1 MAAAAAAMHR
11 EAAERRYRSE
21 SSYYYPTSASADR
34 EVSWPPTPGRP
45 GARAGPPH
53 HHDSDGHYYD
63 DHAGA
68 AARGGRLGHPLAT
81 PSQLDYYSYWP
92 EAASLSAW
100 AVDSGYYYGRDYG
113 PGHRDGAA
121 HTGRHNDN
129 YCSLDRDR
137 DHPAASGSGNTGRL
151 GLGLGGHGAQGAT
164 HAASGSCRSNVSSDR
179 LSSCHGSRQPRDS
192 DSPSSTRSHRG
203 HHPSHDRD
211 SDDRCF
217 EPASESDSGSD
228 SDDSGCST
236 AAQHHSGRPTRSRY
250 YYYES
255 PTQARHH
262 DLQTGGRTG
271 SGTAGPLMLPVP
283 VGSTSSRSVPISS
296 RDDPRHKSRLGPY
309 W

>member
-21 SSYYYPTSASADR
+21 SSDYYPTSASADR
-34 EVSWPPTPGRP
+34 EVWPPTPGRP

-53 HHDSDGHYYD
+53 HHGHYYD
-63 DHAGA
+63 DHAGGP
-68 AARGGRLGHPLAT
+68 GGRLGHTLAT
-81 PSQLDYYSYWP
+81 PSQLDYYYYRP
-92 EAASLSAW
+92 EAASLSAR
-100 AVDSGYYYGRDYG
+100 AVDYYG
-113 PGHRDGAA
+113 PGHRDGAQ
-121 HTGRHNDN
+121 RHNHN

-137 DHPAASGSGNTGRL
+137 ASAHDPAGSGHTASGRHGSQGATQAASGT
-151 GLGLGGHGAQGAT
+151 
-164 HAASGSCRSNVSSDR
+164 GSCRSNVPVSSHS
-179 LSSCHGSRQPRDS
+179 LSSCHGSRHRDRH

-203 HHPSHDRD
+203 HHHD

-217 EPASESDSGSD
+217 EPESDSGSD
-228 SDDSGCST
+228 SDHSGCQCST
-236 AAQHHSGRPTRSRY
+236 AAQHHSGRPTRSR

-271 SGTAGPLMLPVP
+271 SGTAAGPLRLPVP
-283 VGSTSSRSVPISS
+283 VGSTSSRSVPIS